1 MNLTKENEDEEDRQQ
16 TNKYRK
22 SSQDLNED
30 DTSTQANKEEGG
42 FMGPMPTYRATKKCW
57 EWEKLS
63 LPEMRP

>member
-42 FMGPMPTYRATKKCW
+42 FMGPMPTYRATKKC
-57 EWEKLS
+57 
-63 LPEMRP
+63 